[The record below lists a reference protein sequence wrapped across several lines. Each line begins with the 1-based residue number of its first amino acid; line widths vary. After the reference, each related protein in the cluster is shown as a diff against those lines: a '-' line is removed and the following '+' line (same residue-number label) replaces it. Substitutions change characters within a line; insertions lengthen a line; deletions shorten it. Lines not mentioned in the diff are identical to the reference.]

1 MADRD
6 GSSLPSGLCIHQHL
20 FCYGSDI
27 PCLQAS
33 RSKVLINSIPVPTL
47 GTKVAPFPRRR
58 DRRPERKTDHLWVR

>member
-20 FCYGSDI
+20 FCRGSDV
-27 PCLQAS
+27 PSPQAS
-33 RSKVLINSIPVPTL
+33 KSKAPISSILVPMH
-47 GTKVAPFPRRR
+47 GTKLAPFPRRR